1 MGNNYPVSVLPLPVT
16 PANTNLVSNVI
27 NYPMVPPNISRCQT
41 LASSENHFVLNAK
54 QQSKEK
60 KYYTLLPSMTD
71 SQLIENDMKY
81 KLNKCAFDFPIKNDT
96 TPTKNAKTTPSI
108 NNKPPITTTMIAT
121 PSDYTTIPAPPIS
134 PSGTSVSVY
143 NSGSESSSS
152 ATSDSKVHSNK
163 RRHTIKLASP
173 SLKKAQEINTDDVA
187 RIEQRRRHVCKVCS
201 KGFTTSGHL
210 ARHNRIHTGEKNH
223 FCPFDGCN
231 QRFSRHDN
239 CIQHYRTHLRKKTST

>member
-1 MGNNYPVSVLPLPVT
+1 MMGNNYPVSVLPLPVT
-16 PANTNLVSNVI
+16 SAISNVI
-27 NYPMVPPNISRCQT
+27 NYPMVPPNISPSRA
-41 LASSENHFVLNAK
+41 ASSE
-54 QQSKEK
+54 QSTEK
-60 KYYTLLPSMTD
+60 KYYTLLPSITD
-71 SQLIENDMKY
+71 SQLIENDLKY
-81 KLNKCAFDFPIKNDT
+81 KLNKCAFDFSMKGDVT
-96 TPTKNAKTTPSI
+96 TSTKDAKTASGI
-108 NNKPPITTTMIAT
+108 NKPPITTTIAT
-121 PSDYTTIPAPPIS
+121 SSDYTTILAPPIS

-152 ATSDSKVHSNK
+152 STASDFKEHLHK
-163 RRHTIKLASP
+163 RRHTIKMASH
-173 SLKKAQEINTDDVA
+173 SLKKGQELNTDDVA

-239 CIQHYRTHLRKKTST
+239 CIQHYRTHLKKKTSG